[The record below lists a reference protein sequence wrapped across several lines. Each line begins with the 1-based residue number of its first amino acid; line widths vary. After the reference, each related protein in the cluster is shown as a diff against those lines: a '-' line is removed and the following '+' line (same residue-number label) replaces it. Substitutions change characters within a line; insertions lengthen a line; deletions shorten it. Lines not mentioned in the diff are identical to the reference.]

1 MKHSISEAIGIIY
14 IGVRNEYDDV
24 SSRQAAETYMWYWGQ
39 RWLRKQGL
47 TKSPF
52 YLETVDFDQDK
63 FDTCM
68 QELVNL
74 KRDLKN
80 LSTSLVYFKPQSSNL
95 PLKASEAVINP
106 IYWNLLGRDTRGS

>member
-14 IGVRNEYDDV
+14 IGVRDEYDDV
-24 SSRQAAETYMWYWGQ
+24 LSWQAAEAYMGYWRQ

-47 TKSPF
+47 TKSSY

-68 QELVNL
+68 QELANL

-95 PLKASEAVINP
+95 PLRASEAVINP
-106 IYWNLLGRDTRGS
+106 IYWNLLGRDTSGS

>member
-47 TKSPF
+47 TKSPY

-63 FDTCM
+63 FDACM

-74 KRDLKN
+74 ERDLGN
-80 LSTSLVYFKPQSSNL
+80 PSTYLFYFKPQSSSL
-95 PLKASEAVINP
+95 PLRASEADLNP
-106 IYWNLLGRDTRGS
+106 IYKSLFGRDLNNS